1 MKLFCDG
8 KPIRL
13 RMSADEKNSMLV
25 VGGSRMGKT
34 FFVSGFASGL
44 IRKGDIVHL
53 IDLGQKWSAQDRK
66 RLQSAGADVKE
77 AKEEGV
83 TLVFALPE
91 ELVGCAKHIAN
102 AVGFQSVNAITV
114 LKGKFQKLISRKK
127 SFAFQEIYD
136 ELKRKDENEGTDEK
150 EWRGKVCERIETF
163 GKLPDIRFC
172 LQEEA
177 FSQSSTI
184 WDLAGIDETYV
195 QIMACLILY
204 CLLCQQKRFF
214 GRSGAKRV
222 FAIIDEFQNLD
233 CDRRAIIGT
242 CLTEGQKYRLNL
254 ILVTQFMDSNFSGAV
269 IHQFKQGGFRFYF
282 RLTEEEAKLV
292 SKQIAYNASVR
303 NQIYQKLIRLPR
315 GQCLMIGQH
324 SIEGSWKV
332 LEQFRFLEVKMI

>member
-8 KPIRL
+8 KAIRL

-44 IRKGDIVHL
+44 IRKGDVVHL

-66 RLQSAGADVKE
+66 RLQFAGADMREVKN
-77 AKEEGV
+77 EGV
-83 TLVFALPE
+83 ILIFASHE
-91 ELVGCAKHIAN
+91 ELFGCAKHITN
-102 AVGFQSVNAITV
+102 AVGFQSVNAVTV
-114 LKGKFQKLISRKK
+114 LKKAFQKLVSQKK
-127 SFAFQEIYD
+127 IFSFRELCNNLKD
-136 ELKRKDENEGTDEK
+136 ELNEDTDEK
-150 EWRGKVCERIETF
+150 EWRGKVCERLDTF
-163 GKLPDIRFC
+163 GKLPNICFC
-172 LQEEA
+172 LQAEA
-177 FSQSSTI
+177 FLLSSTI

-195 QIMACLILY
+195 QIVAYLILY
-204 CLLCQQKRFF
+204 CLLCQQRRLF
-214 GRSGAKRV
+214 GCAGAKRV

-254 ILVTQFMDSNFSGAV
+254 ILVTQFMDSNFSDAV

-292 SKQIAYNASVR
+292 SKQIAYDISIQK
-303 NQIYQKLIRLPR
+303 QIYQKLVQLPR
-315 GQCLMIGQH
+315 GHCLMLGQH
-324 SIEGSWKV
+324 SLEGSWKV
-332 LEQFRFLEVKMI
+332 LEQFRFLEVKMT